1 MTDYW
6 RRASLRANAGDI
18 DVKLGDALN
27 RYKVEGKVGT
37 FVETAEW
44 LRDQAVRHYPNSAFA
59 RQFAVP

>member
-59 RQFAVP
+59 RQFTVP